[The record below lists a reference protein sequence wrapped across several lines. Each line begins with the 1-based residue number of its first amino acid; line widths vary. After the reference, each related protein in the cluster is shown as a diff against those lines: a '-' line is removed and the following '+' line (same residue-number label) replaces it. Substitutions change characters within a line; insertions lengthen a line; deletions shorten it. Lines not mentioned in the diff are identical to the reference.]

1 MATVEYVVTA
11 GRLNFRSSADSSSDA
26 NILATLPRG
35 YLLHGEAAPV
45 GGEWLKVSA
54 ILPSWPEE
62 AEGFVSARYAVETQD
77 AAAATVAAGATDAA
91 APAGANVP
99 ALAPQPASAFRITLA
114 ELQDLAPNGKAAFM
128 EPLVQNCVAVREHYG
143 LAVTPLHMCHF
154 LAQLA
159 HECAGFRTM
168 REFWGPTNAQK
179 RYEGRADLGND
190 QPGDGK
196 RFMGRGYIQITGRAN
211 YGTYGSKLGLGL
223 TANPALAEDP
233 LTALNIACIYW
244 KKRNIDSPAGTNDIG
259 EVTRRINGG
268 TNGLADRTALF
279 RKARKL
285 WP

>member
-1 MATVEYVVTA
+1 
-11 GRLNFRSSADSSSDA
+11 
-26 NILATLPRG
+26 
-35 YLLHGEAAPV
+35 
-45 GGEWLKVSA
+45 
-54 ILPSWPEE
+54 
-62 AEGFVSARYAVETQD
+62 
-77 AAAATVAAGATDAA
+77 
-91 APAGANVP
+91 
-99 ALAPQPASAFRITLA
+99 
-114 ELQDLAPNGKAAFM
+114 M

-168 REFWGPTNAQK
+168 REYWGPTTAQK
-179 RYEGRADLGND
+179 RYEGRADLGNL

-211 YGTYGSKLGLGL
+211 YGTYGSKLGLAL
-223 TANPALAEDP
+223 TASPALAEDP
-233 LTALNIACIYW
+233 VTALNIACIYW